1 MKTLKLFL
9 MLTAVIMCLFVSS
22 CSEDD
27 DDLNVIHPVVIKDNG
42 ETSNGTDF
50 EAIDSVNFY
59 LDHIKYRIITDKY
72 LSVYGYDKSKFTG
85 TEKIVSVITYK
96 GKTYTTNSISN
107 EAFKDCKIITEL
119 IVPDSV
125 RFISSNAFHGCTEL
139 VSIKV
144 SPTNPYLDSRNNCNA
159 VIDTKKKELML
170 GCKTTV
176 IPYGVTSIG
185 QGAFMWCEGIVSL
198 DIPSSVT
205 AIGSY
210 AYARCDGLTTIE
222 IPNSIQTIGSYAFS
236 SCKNVKSI
244 TIGENVEEIYVRA
257 FDTNSMPK
265 EIHCKATIPP
275 MCYSGNT
282 FNAWDKVFNMEDY
295 YRSTLYVPKGTR
307 DAYDKSMTFY
317 KTFSDW
323 GGFQNII
330 EE

>member
-1 MKTLKLFL
+1 MKTSKLFL

-96 GKTYTTNSISN
+96 GKTYTTYSISN
-107 EAFKDCKIITEL
+107 EAFKYCKIITEL

-125 RFISSNAFHGCTEL
+125 RFISSNGFHGCTEL

-185 QGAFMWCEGIVSL
+185 QGAFMG
-198 DIPSSVT
+198 
-205 AIGSY
+205 
-210 AYARCDGLTTIE
+210 CDGLTTIE
-222 IPNSIQTIGSYAFS
+222 IPNSIKTIGSYAFS

-244 TIGENVEEIYVRA
+244 TIGENVEEIYGRA

-282 FNAWDKVFNMEDY
+282 PYAWDKVFNMEDY

-307 DAYDKSMTFY
+307 DAYKQSLTVY
-317 KTFSDW
+317 KAFTDW